1 MEVMKFKRTITQM
14 KIQKKFSNIDL
25 NWKKKEAINLKT
37 GQLRLSSPRN
47 ENKKE

>member
-25 NWKKKEAINLKT
+25 NWKKKEAINLDRSVKIIK
-37 GQLRLSSPRN
+37 S
-47 ENKKE
+47 KE